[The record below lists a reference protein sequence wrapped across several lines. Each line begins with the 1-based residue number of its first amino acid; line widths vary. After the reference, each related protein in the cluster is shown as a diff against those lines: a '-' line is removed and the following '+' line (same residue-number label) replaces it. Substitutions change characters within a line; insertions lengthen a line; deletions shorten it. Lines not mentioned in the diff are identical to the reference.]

1 MRILIVLVPGFS
13 HLSLGAILEPLHRLK
28 AVKPKTRLRIEVGS
42 VTERQVPSKIGLDV
56 TCELSFS
63 NSLQALKGP
72 DRAQTLFLCC
82 GLRSP
87 YKSQGNIQ
95 KLLRLAHHAGTE
107 ILGTGC
113 SAWKMADAGLL
124 QNGAGTVH
132 WTTLPAFAERHHN
145 ISARDALFVT
155 SNHVTSTPGEAA
167 TLDMVIAFIQR
178 QVGDE
183 LTQQLCA
190 HLMISFPRM
199 GNTDQPREQTGFLR
213 SAPPKLRQAL
223 GLMSNHLENPLLLR
237 DITTRIGLS
246 IRQTERLFAAH
257 LGQSPK
263 AYYRKLRMQHGRL
276 LIEHTSMSILEISLA
291 TGFSNRRIFSKYYRD
306 EFGFPP
312 SFTRRVP

>member
-13 HLSLGAILEPLHRLK
+13 HLSLGAILEPLHRLSALNPK
-28 AVKPKTRLRIEVGS
+28 ATLRVEVGS
-42 VTERQVPSKIGLDV
+42 VAERQVPSTTGLNV

-63 NSLQALKGP
+63 DSLQALKGP
-72 DRAQTLFLCC
+72 DRARALFLCC

-87 YKSQGNIQ
+87 YKSQDNIQ
-95 KLLRLAHHAGTE
+95 KLLRLAHRAGTE

-113 SAWKMADAGLL
+113 AAWKMANAGLL

-155 SNHVTSTPGEAA
+155 SNDVTSTPGEAA

-178 QVGDE
+178 HVGDD

-190 HLMISFPRM
+190 QLMISFPRL

-213 SAPPKLRQAL
+213 DAPPKLRQIL
-223 GLMSNHLENPLLLR
+223 DLMSNHLEDPLLVR
-237 DITTRIGLS
+237 DITARVGLS
-246 IRQTERLFAAH
+246 MRQTERLFAAH
-257 LGQSPK
+257 LDHPPK
-263 AYYRKLRMQHGRL
+263 AYYRKLRLQHGRL

-291 TGFSNRRIFSKYYRD
+291 TGFSNRRIFSKYYRH

-312 SFTRRVP
+312 SHTRRAP

>member
-1 MRILIVLVPGFS
+1 
-13 HLSLGAILEPLHRLK
+13 
-28 AVKPKTRLRIEVGS
+28 
-42 VTERQVPSKIGLDV
+42 
-56 TCELSFS
+56 
-63 NSLQALKGP
+63 
-72 DRAQTLFLCC
+72 
-82 GLRSP
+82 
-87 YKSQGNIQ
+87 
-95 KLLRLAHHAGTE
+95 
-107 ILGTGC
+107 
-113 SAWKMADAGLL
+113 
-124 QNGAGTVH
+124 
-132 WTTLPAFAERHHN
+132 
-145 ISARDALFVT
+145 
-155 SNHVTSTPGEAA
+155 
-167 TLDMVIAFIQR
+167 
-178 QVGDE
+178 
-183 LTQQLCA
+183 
-190 HLMISFPRM
+190 MISFPRM

>member
-28 AVKPKTRLRIEVGS
+28 AVKPKARLRIEVGS

-63 NSLQALKGP
+63 DSLQALKGP

-95 KLLRLAHHAGTE
+95 KLLRLAHRAGTE

-155 SNHVTSTPGEAA
+155 SNHLTSTPGEAA

-178 QVGDE
+178 
-183 LTQQLCA
+183 
-190 HLMISFPRM
+190 
-199 GNTDQPREQTGFLR
+199 
-213 SAPPKLRQAL
+213 
-223 GLMSNHLENPLLLR
+223 
-237 DITTRIGLS
+237 
-246 IRQTERLFAAH
+246 
-257 LGQSPK
+257 
-263 AYYRKLRMQHGRL
+263 
-276 LIEHTSMSILEISLA
+276 
-291 TGFSNRRIFSKYYRD
+291 
-306 EFGFPP
+306 
-312 SFTRRVP
+312 

>member
-28 AVKPKTRLRIEVGS
+28 AVKPKARLRIEVGS

-63 NSLQALKGP
+63 DSLQALEGP
-72 DRAQTLFLCC
+72 DRAQTLFLFC
-82 GLRSP
+82 GLHSP
-87 YKSQGNIQ
+87 NKSQGNIQ
-95 KLLRLAHHAGTE
+95 KLLRLAHRAGTE

-113 SAWKMADAGLL
+113 STWKMADAGLL

-145 ISARDALFVT
+145 ISARDAFFVT

-213 SAPPKLRQAL
+213 SAPPKLRQVL
-223 GLMSNHLENPLLLR
+223 GLMSNHLENPFLLR

-276 LIEHTSMSILEISLA
+276 LIEHTSMSILEISFA
-291 TGFSNRRIFSKYYRD
+291 T
-306 EFGFPP
+306 EFFKSPYL
-312 SFTRRVP
+312 